1 MSAPSAPQP
10 ADVPPK
16 AAAPPAAWW
25 KWSLILALGAGLA
38 VWRPGAGAPGVT
50 PDGWKLLAIFL
61 PCILA
66 LMLNPIPG
74 GAAVLIAVVL
84 TILTGALPLAKALGG
99 YADPSVWMVLGAFLM
114 ARALIKTGL
123 ARRIA
128 LQFIR
133 VLGHTTLGLSYAV
146 VATETVFAAV
156 IPTVGA
162 RVGAIILPI
171 MRSLAELYDSHP
183 GETAARLGRFLM
195 LSLYQGSVIACAI
208 FLTGQ
213 ASNPLAA
220 QQARQLTEHLPGG
233 PVMLGY
239 REWLVAACVPGFVS
253 LLLAPWLVFRWEKP
267 QITRTPE
274 AAAFAK
280 RELEKQGPLAPGEWL
295 LTAVL
300 LAVGAS
306 CVILPADLSAVPILA
321 GLGFLLLART
331 LSWDDIINERAAW
344 DVFIWYGGLLQLG
357 KQLKDSG
364 LPGLFAQSVAGQFDG
379 WPWLP
384 LFVALLLVNFFAHY
398 AFASITSHMV
408 SLYPAFV
415 AVLIAAGAPPMLT
428 ACAFAFF
435 TNFSA
440 GLTHYGTTPGPIVFS
455 AGYIPQPN
463 WWRVGFCVALVNIS
477 IWLVVGM
484 GWWKVLGLW

>member
-1 MSAPSAPQP
+1 MSDSALSP
-10 ADVPPK
+10 ADSSARVV
-16 AAAPPAAWW
+16 WW
-25 KWSLILALGAGLA
+25 KWAVILVAGAGLA
-38 VWRPGAGAPGVT
+38 WWRPGEGAPGVA
-50 PDGWKLLAIFL
+50 PGGWKLLAIFL

-84 TILTGALPLAKALGG
+84 TVVTGALPLAKALDG
-99 YADPSVWMVLGAFLM
+99 YADPAVWMVLGAFLM
-114 ARALIKTGL
+114 ARGLIKTGL

-133 VLGHTTLGLSYAV
+133 ALGRTTLGLSYAL
-146 VATETVFAAV
+146 VATEALFGSV

-162 RVGAIILPI
+162 RVGAILLPI

-195 LSLYQGSVIACAI
+195 LALYQGSVVVCAV

-213 ASNPLAA
+213 SSNFLAA
-220 QQARQLTEHLPGG
+220 QHARQLTEHLPSG
-233 PVMLGY
+233 PVILGY
-239 REWLVAACVPGFVS
+239 REWFVAACVPGFIS
-253 LLLAPWLVFRWEKP
+253 LLLVPWLVFRWEKP
-267 QITRTPE
+267 GIVRTPE

-280 RELEKQGPLAPGEWL
+280 RELEKQGPFSPGEWL
-295 LTAVL
+295 LTVML
-300 LAVGAS
+300 LAVGAA
-306 CVILPADLSAVPILA
+306 CIILPSDWSAVPILA
-321 GLGFLLLART
+321 GLGLLLLTRT
-331 LSWDDIINERAAW
+331 LSWNDITNERAAW

-357 KQLKDSG
+357 KQLKDTG
-364 LPGLFAQSVAGQFDG
+364 LPGLFAQSAVGQFEG

-428 ACAFAFF
+428 VCAFAFF

-455 AGYIPQPN
+455 AGYIPQTN
-463 WWRVGFCVALVNIS
+463 WWRVGFFVALVNIG
-477 IWLVVGM
+477 IWLVVGL
-484 GWWKVLGLW
+484 GWWRVLGLW